1 MSVYK
6 NKVYVFGGV
15 YNNEKVSNDLWVFD
29 AINDTW
35 TQVTTT
41 GDIPP
46 PVNEHSSCVADD
58 RMYVYG
64 GNDFQGI
71 IYSSLYVLDLQTL
84 EWSLLQ
90 SSAEKSGPSIKSLS
104 WEATRTT
111 MLIVILTISKH
122 MNHSMARK
130 LELWFMNW
138 T

>member
-1 MSVYK
+1 MK
-6 NKVYVFGGV
+6 R
-15 YNNEKVSNDLWVFD
+15 VSNDLWVFD

-71 IYSSLYVLDLQTL
+71 VYSSLYVLDLQTL

-90 SSAEKSGPSIKSLS
+90 SSAEKSGPGP
-104 WEATRTT
+104 RCG
-111 MLIVILTISKH
+111 
-122 MNHSMARK
+122 HSMTLLPKFNKILIMGRRQERLCCSDPHNFETYESFNGE

>member
-84 EWSLLQ
+84 EWSVLQ
-90 SSAEKSGPSIKSLS
+90 SSAEKNGPGP
-104 WEATRTT
+104 RCG
-111 MLIVILTISKH
+111 H
-122 MNHSMARK
+122 
-130 LELWFMNW
+130 
-138 T
+138 